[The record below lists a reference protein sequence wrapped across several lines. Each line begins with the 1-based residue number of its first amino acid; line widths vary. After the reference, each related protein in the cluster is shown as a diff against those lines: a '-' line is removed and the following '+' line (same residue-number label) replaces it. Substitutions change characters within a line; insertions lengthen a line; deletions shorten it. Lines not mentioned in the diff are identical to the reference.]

1 MAGRSLLGV
10 LLTAVLASSAYADG
24 SSRPQPD
31 LGEVIVP
38 PPPTFKAGGVTVD
51 EKLGAQLPLG
61 AMFRTH
67 EGKLVTLGSVLAG
80 ELPTILTFNYSDCP
94 MLCSL
99 QLNGLTAAL
108 PEAAKKGPVLG
119 AENDQSVPRPSG
131 GTETP
136 DNNLAL
142 QLGAHFRI
150 VTISLE
156 PHETLAKM
164 TKMRER
170 YIARLPAEQQARARE
185 GWQFLVAATP
195 GDPAAIRRIAETVGF
210 KYTYITERAEWAHP
224 AALIFLSTRGVVTR
238 YVHGIEF
245 PADMLR
251 ESIWKAGL
259 AEPTTSAGFLARCYH
274 YDPGANDHSRAG
286 MLALRLGAAGFLVLL
301 VGGFGLFRLLRRT
314 RPVHVPRS
322 PSRGPGEVP

>member
-10 LLTAVLASSAYADG
+10 LLTAVHDSSAYADG
-24 SSRPQPD
+24 QPRPQPD
-31 LGEVIVP
+31 LGELIVP
-38 PPPTFKAGGVTVD
+38 PPPTYKAGGVTID
-51 EKLGAQLPLG
+51 EKLGAQLPLA
-61 AMFRTH
+61 AMFRNH
-67 EGKLVTLGSVLAG
+67 EGKLVTLGSVLSG

-108 PEAAKKGPVLG
+108 PEAAKKGPVQG
-119 AENDQSVPRPSG
+119 AEK
-131 GTETP
+131 E
-136 DNNLAL
+136 LAL

-156 PHETLAKM
+156 PHETLAKI

-245 PADMLR
+245 PGEMLR

-301 VGGFGLFRLLRRT
+301 VGGFGLFRLLRRS

>member
-1 MAGRSLLGV
+1 MTGSALLGAI
-10 LLTAVLASSAYADG
+10 LTAALVTSAYADETA
-24 SSRPQPD
+24 RPQPD
-31 LGEVIVP
+31 LGEQILP
-38 PPPTFKAGGVTVD
+38 PPPTYKAGGVTVD
-51 EKLGAQLPLG
+51 EKLGAQLPL
-61 AMFRTH
+61 AATFRTH
-67 EGKLVTLGSVLAG
+67 EGKTVTLGSVLAG

-108 PEAAKKGPVLG
+108 PEAAKQGPVSG
-119 AENDQSVPRPSG
+119 AEK
-131 GTETP
+131 E
-136 DNNLAL
+136 LAL
-142 QLGAHFRI
+142 TLGVHFRI

-156 PHETLAKM
+156 PNESLAKIS
-164 TKMRER
+164 KMRER
-170 YIARLPAEQQARARE
+170 YIARLPADQQAKARD
-185 GWQFLVAATP
+185 GWEFLVAGTP

-210 KYTYITERAEWAHP
+210 KYTYVTDRAEWAHP

-274 YDPGANDHSRAG
+274 YDPSASDHSRAG
-286 MLALRLGAAGFLVLL
+286 MMALRIGAMGFLVLL
-301 VGGFGLFRLLRRT
+301 VGGFGLFRLLRRS
-314 RPVHVPRS
+314 RHVPRS

>member
-1 MAGRSLLGV
+1 MAGSALLGV
-10 LLTAVLASSAYADG
+10 ILAAALVTSAHADDT
-24 SSRPQPD
+24 SRPQPD
-31 LGEVIVP
+31 LGDQVLT
-38 PPPTFKAGGVTVD
+38 PPPTYKAGGVTID
-51 EKLGAQLPLG
+51 EKLGAQLPLTTT
-61 AMFRTH
+61 FRTSD
-67 EGKLVTLGSVLAG
+67 GKTVTLGSVLSG

-108 PEAAKKGPVLG
+108 PEAAKQGPVVG
-119 AENDQSVPRPSG
+119 AKKE
-131 GTETP
+131 
-136 DNNLAL
+136 LAL
-142 QLGAHFRI
+142 RLGVHFRI

-156 PHETLAKM
+156 PHETLAKI
-164 TKMRER
+164 TKMRDR
-170 YIARLPAEQQARARE
+170 YIARLPADQQAKARE

-210 KYTYITERAEWAHP
+210 KYTYLSDRAEWAHP

-259 AEPTTSAGFLARCYH
+259 AEPTTSAGFLSRCYH
-274 YDPGANDHSRAG
+274 YDPSANDHSRAG
-286 MLALRLGAAGFLVLL
+286 VMALRLGAAGFLILL
-301 VGGFGLFRLLRRT
+301 LGGFGVFRLLRRS
-314 RPVHVPRS
+314 RSVHVPRS

>member
-10 LLTAVLASSAYADG
+10 FLTAVLVSSAYADG
-24 SSRPQPD
+24 PSRPQPD

-38 PPPTFKAGGVTVD
+38 PPPTYKAGGVTID
-51 EKLGAQLPLG
+51 EKLGAQLPLA

-67 EGKLVTLGSVLAG
+67 EGKLVTLGSVLSG

-108 PEAAKKGPVLG
+108 PEAAKKGPVQG
-119 AENDQSVPRPSG
+119 AEK
-131 GTETP
+131 E
-136 DNNLAL
+136 LAL

-156 PHETLAKM
+156 PHETLAKI

-301 VGGFGLFRLLRRT
+301 VGGFGLFRLLRRS

>member
-38 PPPTFKAGGVTVD
+38 PPPTYKAGGVTVD
-51 EKLGAQLPLG
+51 EKLGAQLPLA

-108 PEAAKKGPVLG
+108 PEAAKKGPVQG
-119 AENDQSVPRPSG
+119 AEK
-131 GTETP
+131 E
-136 DNNLAL
+136 LAL

-164 TKMRER
+164 TKMRDR
-170 YIARLPAEQQARARE
+170 YIERLPAEQRARARD

-210 KYTYITERAEWAHP
+210 KYTYVTERAEWAHP

-286 MLALRLGAAGFLVLL
+286 MLALRLGAAGFVVLL
-301 VGGFGLFRLLRRT
+301 VGGFGLFRLLRRS
-314 RPVHVPRS
+314 RRIVPS
-322 PSRGPGEVP
+322 LAPSRGPGEVP

>member
-1 MAGRSLLGV
+1 MAGSSFLGV
-10 LLTAVLASSAYADG
+10 ILSAALVSSAYADG
-24 SSRPQPD
+24 SPRPQPD
-31 LGEVIVP
+31 LGDQILA
-38 PPPTFKAGGVTVD
+38 PPPTYKAGGVTVD
-51 EKLGAQLPLG
+51 EKLGAQLPLT
-61 AMFRTH
+61 ATFRTH
-67 EGKLVTLGSVLAG
+67 EGKTVTLGSVLSG

-108 PEAAKKGPVLG
+108 PEAAKQGPVVG
-119 AENDQSVPRPSG
+119 AKKE
-131 GTETP
+131 
-136 DNNLAL
+136 LAL
-142 QLGAHFRI
+142 TLGVHFRI

-156 PHETLAKM
+156 PHESLAKI
-164 TKMRER
+164 TKMRDR
-170 YIARLPAEQQARARE
+170 YIARLPSDQQAKARD

-195 GDPAAIRRIAETVGF
+195 GDPASIRRIAETVGF
-210 KYTYITERAEWAHP
+210 KYTYVTDRAEWAHP

-274 YDPGANDHSRAG
+274 YDPSANDHSRAG
-286 MLALRLGAAGFLVLL
+286 VMALRLGAAGFLILL
-301 VGGFGLFRLLRRT
+301 VGGFGLFRMLRRS
-314 RPVHVPRS
+314 RSVHVPRS